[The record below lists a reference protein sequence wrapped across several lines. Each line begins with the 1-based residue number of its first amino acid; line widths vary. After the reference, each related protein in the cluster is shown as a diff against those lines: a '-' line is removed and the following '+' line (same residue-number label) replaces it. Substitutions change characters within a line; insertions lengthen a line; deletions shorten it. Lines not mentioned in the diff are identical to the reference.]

1 MRDSSGQ
8 SPPDMVK
15 LGAFRSAVRE
25 PTVSKPYLKEH
36 QEYNLQAMHGEV
48 FFLMD
53 WKRRILIASFY
64 NCIQVSF
71 KKSISEGKAGGF
83 AVHNCLGLL
92 NYV

>member
-1 MRDSSGQ
+1 MIVFGVVRALLINRDRRQRSFTTRYKIRLRTRPKGKMRDSSGQ

-53 WKRRILIASFY
+53 
-64 NCIQVSF
+64 
-71 KKSISEGKAGGF
+71 
-83 AVHNCLGLL
+83 
-92 NYV
+92 